1 MLTVGCKSITRT
13 KPIHKIY
20 QAQNEATCLQAKMEG
35 LLYVLVAMARE
46 AVSQLMAHDLSQYIP
61 EGYVLGP
68 ETIDP
73 FPPNDSL

>member
-1 MLTVGCKSITRT
+1 MLTTGHKSITKK
-13 KPIHKIY
+13 KPIHRIY
-20 QAQNEATCLQAKMEG
+20 RAQNEATCLQDKMEG

-61 EGYVLGP
+61 EGYVLGA